1 MWAAATRGNG
11 AALPL
16 ADLGMLKPG
25 APADFLVFRDDPTTD
40 ISKLDSLEAVVANG
54 RLYTHEDLDGAIARF
69 RERFENPAYER
80 TMTAL
85 VQRMPRP
92 DSIAW
97 PTPK

>member
-40 ISKLDSLEAVVANG
+40 LSKLDSLEAVVANG
-54 RLYTHEDLDGAIARF
+54 RLYTREDLDGAIARF
-69 RERFENPAYER
+69 RERFESPAYEQ
-80 TMTAL
+80 TMTA
-85 VQRMPRP
+85 VMRIMPRP
-92 DSIAW
+92 YTFDW
-97 PTPK
+97 PKPH